1 MPSMTPWITRF
12 FCCVL
17 IWAPVAWAQDAPI
30 TVGAVVSQ
38 SGMHADLAADYAK
51 ALFLWQDEVNAA
63 GGLLGRR
70 VELQL
75 LDDGSDAV
83 KCGTLYK
90 QLIDEKADLL
100 IGPYGSAA
108 TLLAGSE
115 AERARRV
122 LVNGGGAAGAVHSRG
137 PRYVFQAT
145 MPYSSYGIGV
155 LELAVEDGAATLFI
169 LARDDPPSR
178 EMAEATRDRAV
189 KRQLKVAP
197 IAFYAGQLSDFA
209 TQVALARDAQ
219 AEAWIAFGEAR
230 DSADM
235 LRTFKRLDYAPRLFF
250 ARASSDPKFIALVG
264 QDAERSLGAL
274 EYHARLGTPGNDR
287 FVRAFARKWLSRPGP
302 AAAQGY
308 AAATVLAEAVRRA
321 GTLDQNKL
329 RETLARAEIPTVL
342 GRYKVEAGGAQ
353 TGMQPAVTQI
363 LKGRPEVVWP
373 AGPETAKPLPYQEWH
388 ERRLLK

>member
-1 MPSMTPWITRF
+1 MTPWITRF
-12 FCCVL
+12 LFCALICV
-17 IWAPVAWAQDAPI
+17 PVARAQDAPI

-38 SGMHADLAADYAK
+38 SGMHAELAGDYAK
-51 ALFLWQDEVNAA
+51 ALFLWQDEVNDA

-83 KCGTLYK
+83 KSGTLYK

-108 TLLAGSE
+108 TLLAAAE

-137 PRYVFQAT
+137 PRYVFQT
-145 MPYSSYGIGV
+145 IMPYSSYGTGV
-155 LELAVEDGAATLFI
+155 LELAVEEGAATLFI

-189 KRQLKVAP
+189 KQRLKVAP
-197 IAFYAGQLSDFA
+197 IAFYSGELTDFA
-209 TQVALARDAQ
+209 PQVAMARDAQ
-219 AEAWIAFGEAR
+219 AEAWIAFSEVR
-230 DSADM
+230 DAADM

-250 ARASSDPKFIALVG
+250 ARASAQPKLIALVG

-287 FVRAFARKWLSRPGP
+287 FVIAFAKKWASRPGP
-302 AAAQGY
+302 AAAEGY

-321 GTLDQNKL
+321 GALDQDKL
-329 RETLARAEIPTVL
+329 RETLSRAEIPTVL
-342 GRYKVEAGGAQ
+342 GHYKVEPASGAQ

-363 LKGRPEVVWP
+363 LQGRPEVLWP
-373 AGPETAKPLPYQEWH
+373 AGLETAKRLPYQEWH
-388 ERRLLK
+388 ERRLLR

>member
-1 MPSMTPWITRF
+1 MPSMTNWITRF
-12 FCCVL
+12 FCCVF
-17 IWAPVAWAQDAPI
+17 ICVSVARAQDAAI

-38 SGMHADLAADYAK
+38 SGMHAELAADYAK

-83 KCGTLYK
+83 KSGTLYK

-108 TLLAGSE
+108 TLLAASE

-145 MPYSSYGIGV
+145 MPYASYGIGV
-155 LELAVEDGAATLFI
+155 LELAKEEGAATLFI
-169 LARDDPPSR
+169 VARDDPPSR
-178 EMAEATRDRAV
+178 EMAESTRDRAV
-189 KRQLKVAP
+189 KRQMKVAP
-197 IAFYAGQLSDFA
+197 IAFYSEQVVDFA
-209 TQVALARDAQ
+209 PQVALARDAQ
-219 AEAWIAFGEAR
+219 AEAWIAFGEVREA
-230 DSADM
+230 ADM

-250 ARASSDPKFIALVG
+250 ARASAQPKLIALVG
-264 QDAERSLGAL
+264 QDAERSLGAM

-287 FVRAFARKWLSRPGP
+287 FVRAFAKRWSSRPGP
-302 AAAQGY
+302 AAAEGY

-329 RETLARAEIPTVL
+329 RDTLARAEIPTVL
-342 GRYKVEAGGAQ
+342 GRYKVEASGAQ
-353 TGMQPAVTQI
+353 AGMQPAVTQI

-373 AGPETAKPLPYQEWH
+373 AELETAKRLPYQEWH
-388 ERRLLK
+388 ERWLLK